1 MPEETRELTAQV
13 PIWDG
18 EHQGGERRKR
28 SRARVP
34 GLTLLFHPETRRV
47 GERVLLGGLP
57 AGRTVY
63 LSRTE
68 PEFAHPGENLF
79 HPLEDRHVSR
89 SPLRLATANETGAV
103 RLSIGESRTRVVAD
117 GMPVM
122 DARVFSPRDLER
134 GVVLELAGRIV
145 LLFHLVPVQAFQT
158 PERYGLVGD
167 SEAILRVRHE
177 MRRVADLDV
186 PVLLRGETGTGKELV
201 AQAIHRASRR
211 RSGPCLS
218 VNMAAIPASLA
229 ASELFGAVKGSFTGS
244 TRDHAGFFQRAH
256 GGTLFLDEIGE
267 APLEVQVM
275 LLRALETGEVQRIG
289 AQELQKVDVRLIAAT
304 DTDLERAI
312 EEGSFRAPLL
322 HRLAGYEILIP
333 PLRERRDDFGRLLFH
348 FLREELR
355 AAGEE
360 HRLEPPGEEDQPW
373 MPASVVARLARY
385 DWPGNIRQ
393 LHNTVRQIV
402 ISSRSFDVVQIGP
415 QVERLLR
422 EAAPPV
428 TPEDA
433 VLEPT
438 LQEPAPPRKRP
449 AGDYRNPSEVT
460 EAEVIDALRTSHWE
474 VKQAAEM
481 LGISRPSLY
490 VLMERFPSIR
500 KASDLTRA
508 EILESHTLCGGDLD
522 AMVARLE
529 VSKRGLQQRMKQL
542 GIG

>member
-1 MPEETRELTAQV
+1 MPEETRELTAQM
-13 PIWDG
+13 PAW
-18 EHQGGERRKR
+18 EEELQGERRKR
-28 SRARVP
+28 ARARVP
-34 GLTLLFHPETRRV
+34 GLTILFHPDTRRV
-47 GERVLLGGLP
+47 GERVHLGGLP

-68 PEFAHPGENLF
+68 PEFSQPGDSF
-79 HPLEDRHVSR
+79 FRPLEDRHLSR
-89 SPLRLATANETGAV
+89 SPLRIATADDTGAL

-117 GMPVM
+117 GTPVI
-122 DARVFSPRDLER
+122 DSRVFSPRDLER
-134 GVVLELAGRIV
+134 GAVLELAGRIV
-145 LLFHLVPVQAFQT
+145 LLLHLVPAQTVQVLD
-158 PERYGLVGD
+158 RCGLVGD

-177 MRRVADLDV
+177 IRRVADLDV

-201 AQAIHRASRR
+201 AQAIHLASRR
-211 RSGPCLS
+211 RSNPCLC

-275 LLRALETGEVQRIG
+275 LLRVLETGEVQRIG
-289 AQELQKVDVRLIAAT
+289 APDLQKVDVRLIAAT
-304 DTDLERAI
+304 DSDLERAI

-348 FLREELR
+348 FLREELQ
-355 AAGEE
+355 ASGEA
-360 HRLEPPGEEDQPW
+360 HRLNPPGEEDHPW

-402 ISSRSFDVVQIGP
+402 ISSRSFNVVQIGP

-422 EAAPPV
+422 EAAPL
-428 TPEDA
+428 TPLEDA

-438 LQEPAPPRKRP
+438 FQEPSTPKKRP

-460 EAEVIDALRTSHWE
+460 EADVIEALRASHWE
-474 VKQAAEM
+474 VKQAAEL

-508 EILESHTLCGGDLD
+508 EILESHSLCGGDLD